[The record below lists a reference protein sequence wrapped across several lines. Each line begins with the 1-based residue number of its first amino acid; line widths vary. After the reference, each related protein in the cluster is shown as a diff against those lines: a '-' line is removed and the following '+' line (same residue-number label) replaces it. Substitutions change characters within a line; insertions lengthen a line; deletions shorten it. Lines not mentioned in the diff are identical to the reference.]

1 MKRIYAV
8 LDTNVLVSAFLKRS
22 SNPRIVVEM
31 ATEGIIT
38 PVLSEGIL
46 DEYNDRRRK
55 FRLNEKDIQNMLDKL
70 QWWAVFICP
79 AEIEEILPDEDNVV
93 FYSVTMEARKENETY
108 LITGNKR
115 HFPLKTY
122 IVNPKEF
129 LRILEENGIA
139 FNT

>member
-46 DEYNDRRRK
+46 DEYNEVLRRRK
-55 FRLNEKDIQNMLDKL
+55 FRFNEKDIQNMLDKL

-79 AEIEEILPDEDNVV
+79 A
-93 FYSVTMEARKENETY
+93 
-108 LITGNKR
+108 
-115 HFPLKTY
+115 
-122 IVNPKEF
+122 
-129 LRILEENGIA
+129 
-139 FNT
+139 